1 MDRLSKMP
9 NIGKILE
16 QKLIDA
22 GVKDADEL
30 KAIGSK
36 EAFIKI
42 KNIDDTSCY
51 NMLCAL
57 EGTVQGV
64 RWHNL
69 PQDTKQDLKLFFQSL
84 K

>member
-1 MDRLSKMP
+1 MDKLSKLP
-9 NIGKILE
+9 NIGKNLE

-22 GVKDADEL
+22 GVKNADEL

-57 EGTVQGV
+57 EGAVKGV
-64 RWHNL
+64 RWHDL
-69 PQDTKQDLKLFFQSL
+69 PQDIKQDLKLFFQSL

>member
-1 MDRLSKMP
+1 LDRLSKLP
-9 NIGKILE
+9 NIGKVLE
-16 QKLIDA
+16 EKLIDA
-22 GVKDADEL
+22 GVKNADEL
-30 KAIGSK
+30 KVTGSK

-57 EGTVQGV
+57 EGAIQGV
-64 RWHNL
+64 RWHEL
-69 PQDTKQDLKLFFQSL
+69 SEDIKQDLKFFFQSL

>member
-1 MDRLSKMP
+1 MDRLSEMP
-9 NIGKILE
+9 NIGKVLE
-16 QKLIDA
+16 KKLIDA
-22 GVKDADEL
+22 GIKNADEL

-42 KNIDDTSCY
+42 KNIDDNSCC

-57 EGTVQGV
+57 EGAVKGV
-64 RWHNL
+64 RWHDL
-69 PQDTKQDLKLFFQSL
+69 PQDIKQDLKLFFQSL

>member
-1 MDRLSKMP
+1 MDRLSKLP
-9 NIGKILE
+9 NIGKVLE

-22 GVKDADEL
+22 GVENADEL
-30 KAIGSK
+30 KVIGSK

-57 EGTVQGV
+57 EGAIQGV
-64 RWHNL
+64 RWHEL
-69 PQDTKQDLKLFFQSL
+69 SEDIKQDLKFFFQSL

>member
-1 MDRLSKMP
+1 MDRLSKLP
-9 NIGKILE
+9 NIGKVLE
-16 QKLIDA
+16 QKLIDT
-22 GVKDADEL
+22 GFKNADEL
-30 KAIGSK
+30 KVIGSK

-57 EGTVQGV
+57 EGAIQGG
-64 RWHNL
+64 RWHEL
-69 PQDTKQDLKLFFQSL
+69 SEDIKQDLKFFFQSL